1 METNYI
7 QQINKLILNTKFKN
21 NFIKSI
27 MLILEPNFRLF
38 DSKVQLEFLY
48 YLKKRLKENLIELNL
63 YLDFDNKL
71 KLKKNDIYVDLNS
84 QDLNIEEYTKQY
96 ISYYFNINII
106 IINQITKKHR
116 CVIDYNPKW
125 FSIVLINEKNNYIP
139 LLIDKLLT
147 NEETQTILEEFKI
160 DELFIFR
167 NETDITI
174 EEKQKIAKLNKLKI
188 NELKDIAMEY
198 NIDIY
203 KISTSNIKNKFKT
216 KIELTEDIKN
226 YIIQQN

>member
-27 MLILEPNFRLF
+27 MLILEPTFRLF

-48 YLKKRLKENLIELNL
+48 YLKKRLKENLMELNL

>member
-48 YLKKRLKENLIELNL
+48 YLKKRLKENLMELNL

>member
-1 METNYI
+1 MTTRN
-7 QQINKLILNTKFKN
+7 NKNGH
-21 NFIKSI
+21 
-27 MLILEPNFRLF
+27 
-38 DSKVQLEFLY
+38 
-48 YLKKRLKENLIELNL
+48 
-63 YLDFDNKL
+63 
-71 KLKKNDIYVDLNS
+71 
-84 QDLNIEEYTKQY
+84 
-96 ISYYFNINII
+96 INISRI
-106 IINQITKKHR
+106 SITKKHR

-139 LLIDKLLT
+139 LIIDKLLT
-147 NEETQTILEEFKI
+147 NEEIQTILEEFKI

-188 NELKDIAMEY
+188 NELKDIAIEY

-216 KIELTEDIKN
+216 KNELTEDIKN